1 MGRRAAKIAGRKEK
15 QDAAKTKLY
24 GKFGKM
30 IVSAAK
36 EGGVDVI
43 ANQNLAKLIR
53 DAQVAKV
60 PKDIIDRNLK
70 RASESKQA
78 DYQNVMYEAYGIGGT
93 GIVIE
98 GLTDN
103 VNRAAAEIRAA
114 VNKGGG
120 KMAVKGSVLFNFKKL
135 GVLMIAQ
142 KDISED
148 KIVEIAIDS
157 GADDVIP
164 KMSEEEGGDA
174 YYKVVTEPDDWGS
187 VRDALIAADITIEA
201 DQSGLVYEP
210 LTLASDDDDELI
222 NSNEKLVDRLL
233 ELEDVDAV
241 YTQLPE

>member
-1 MGRRAAKIAGRKEK
+1 MDTENWS
-15 QDAAKTKLY
+15 KLY

-43 ANQNLAKLIR
+43 ANQTLAKLIR

-78 DYQNVMYEAYGIGGT
+78 DYQNVMYEAYGVGGT

-164 KMSEEEGGDA
+164 KMAEEEGE
-174 YYKVVTEPDDWGS
+174 KW
-187 VRDALIAADITIEA
+187 VR
-201 DQSGLVYEP
+201 
-210 LTLASDDDDELI
+210 
-222 NSNEKLVDRLL
+222 
-233 ELEDVDAV
+233 
-241 YTQLPE
+241 